1 MRPLFGSSGR
11 LNAGGNLR
19 RDLLYPVLAI
29 CGIGWF
35 GLIAMIYV
43 SSVGQN
49 RVALAD
55 SERLVQSLTAAEA
68 KKMAARAKDYAWWD
82 DAIRNLLIDY
92 NQVWAAGNIGWYQ
105 TDNADVKQTVVL
117 SGDNRVIYAQRD
129 GKDLES
135 PTLADVYGEALL
147 PLVRA
152 ARAPDA
158 RSVARDKSIEP
169 VPVSGFIRAG
179 DHIWA
184 VGACVLT
191 SEGED
196 DSPVLPDDKATLL
209 FARQIDGDLLAHLSD
224 DYGLADL
231 HLLGPG
237 GGGAMVPIVGYNGD
251 VIGRI
256 GWSPELP
263 GTTLLTRLV
272 PAAGAGA
279 LLTLGLLLAFIRR
292 AERVVEEVER
302 SSEALARKNDLLAQR
317 ESELR
322 SLVDSVADGIVAVN
336 DAGAVSGLNPSAE
349 RILGWRGEDARGQ
362 PVLSVL
368 LGLASDEAT
377 RDWRARL
384 TRMADETM
392 TGRRRDGSQFL
403 MELSVGAD
411 AAQRTVLAL
420 RDVTE
425 RTRAQAT
432 LNLLATPMMVL
443 GGDLRPVL
451 ANASAQQLLDGGDGL
466 ALSDGALEL
475 WQGGEMVQFR
485 RLVDGAMGLVEQRN
499 NDTGIMTVSR
509 PSGRQAYALLVTAM
523 RAGGDSD
530 ETPLAAVF
538 VRDPEHRWEV
548 PAKVLQELYDL
559 TPAESRVAIELV
571 NGASPKEVA
580 RTFNVSVNT
589 VRNQIKQTYR
599 KTGTS
604 RQSQLVALMLT
615 TAALV
620 SDRLDDVA

>member
-1 MRPLFGSSGR
+1 MK
-11 LNAGGNLR
+11 

-35 GLIAMIYV
+35 GLIAMIYL

-55 SERLVQSLTAAEA
+55 SERLVHALTTAEA
-68 KKMAARAKDYAWWD
+68 KKLAASAKDYSWWD
-82 DAIRNLLIDY
+82 DAVRNLLIDFDRE
-92 NQVWAAGNIGWYQ
+92 WAAGNIGWYL
-105 TDNADVKQTVVL
+105 TDNAGVTQTVVFA
-117 SGDNRVIYAQRD
+117 GDDRIIYAQRE
-129 GKDLES
+129 GEDLVS
-135 PTLADVYGEALL
+135 PTLADVAGEALL

-152 ARAPDA
+152 ARAPGHK
-158 RSVARDKSIEP
+158 SIARDDTIEP
-169 VPVSGFIRAG
+169 VPVHGFVRAG
-179 DHIWA
+179 EHLWA
-184 VGACVLT
+184 VGASVIT
-191 SEGED
+191 NEGLAE
-196 DSPVLPDDKATLL
+196 SPTLPDDKATLVL
-209 FARQIDGDLLAHLSD
+209 ARQIDGALLGQLSD
-224 DYGLADL
+224 SYGLADL
-231 HLLGPG
+231 RLLGG
-237 GGGAMVPIVGYNGD
+237 GDGSGAVVPVIGFNGD
-251 VIGRI
+251 VVGRI
-256 GWSPELP
+256 GWSPDLP

-292 AERVVEEVER
+292 AETVVEQVKQ
-302 SSEALARKNDLLAQR
+302 SAEALARKNDLLAQR
-317 ESELR
+317 EGELR
-322 SLVDSVADGIVAVN
+322 SLVDSVADGIVTVN
-336 DAGAVSGLNPSAE
+336 DVGVITALNPSAE
-349 RILGWRGEDARGQ
+349 RILGWRSDDAHGK

-368 LGLASDEAT
+368 LGLPADEAT
-377 RDWRARL
+377 GNWHARL
-384 TRMADETM
+384 ERMAGETV
-392 TGRRRDGSQFL
+392 TGRRHDGSQFL
-403 MELSVGAD
+403 MELSIGAD
-411 AAQRTVLAL
+411 GGGESARTVVAL

-451 ANASAQQLLDGGDGL
+451 ANASADMLLDGRDGL
-466 ALSDGALEL
+466 SLKDGTVDL
-475 WQGGEMVQFR
+475 WQGGEMAQFR
-485 RLVDGAMGLVEQRN
+485 RLVDAAMGLAEQRGS
-499 NDTGIMTVSR
+499 DTGIMTVSR
-509 PSGRQAYALLVTAM
+509 PSGRQAYALLVTTM
-523 RAGGDSD
+523 RAGDGDES
-530 ETPLAAVF
+530 PLAAVF

-548 PAKVLQELYDL
+548 PAKVLHELYEL

-571 NGASPKEVA
+571 NGSSPKEVA